1 MINITEDAK
10 EKLISIIDEEQAKAV
25 RFGLQG
31 GGCSGFSYFFTL
43 EEEIQEDDFRIPLD
57 ETDTHFLVVDSMS
70 SMYLENAEV
79 DYKCSEMGESFVFK
93 NPNATSTCGCGN
105 SASFG

>member
-10 EKLISIIDEEQAKAV
+10 EKLIAIIDAEQTKAV

-43 EEEIQEDDFRIPLD
+43 EEEIQEDDFQIPLD
-57 ETDTHFLVVDSMS
+57 DTHILVVDSMS

-79 DYKCSEMGESFVFK
+79 DYKCSEMGESFTFK
-93 NPNATSTCGCGN
+93 NPNAKTTCGCGN